1 MAEPEKHDALNA
13 PQPGVDGAGEEE
25 SGAGYGNNAGPQ
37 SEGEARIDE
46 GLHGGEAE
54 GAGSDQR

>member
-1 MAEPEKHDALNA
+1 MADPEKHDALNA
-13 PQPGVDGAGEEE
+13 PSPASGEEE

-37 SEGEARIDE
+37 DAAEERLDE

-54 GAGSDQR
+54 GAGTDQR

>member
-1 MAEPEKHDALNA
+1 MADPEKHDALNA
-13 PQPGVDGAGEEE
+13 PTPASGEEE

-37 SEGEARIDE
+37 TEPEVEIDQ
-46 GLHGGEAE
+46 GLRGGEAE